1 MTINVLVTAGG
12 TTEKIDNVRGIT
24 NFSTGTLGS
33 LIADAF
39 ASHNAVDV
47 DYVHGLGSK
56 MPVSDTIVATQ
67 IESVDDLL
75 RVIEEKLTSKTY
87 DVVVH
92 AMAVSDYYLVGS
104 IGEQELTKQLFS
116 DESSLDSV
124 NFVDKLDESFDK
136 VQSVGKLGSDM
147 STLYMQL
154 KETPKVIREIKKLQP
169 TTKLVG
175 FKLLVDVSEEKLVSV
190 AESLMEKND
199 CDYVLANDK
208 SLIKEGQHIG
218 LLVSSDGN
226 IQRFNTKESIAE
238 GIAVELMRENRK

>member
-39 ASHNAVDV
+39 ASQSSVEV

-56 MPVSDTIVATQ
+56 MPKNDNIVATE
-67 IESVDDLL
+67 IVSVDDLL
-75 RVIEEKLTSKTY
+75 KVIGAKLTEKSY

-104 IGEQELTKQLFS
+104 IGEEDLMTQLFS
-116 DESSLDSV
+116 EGDRLDREK
-124 NFVDKLDESFDK
+124 FEGKLNETFSK
-136 VQSVGKLGSDM
+136 VKSVGKLGSDM

-154 KETPKVIREIKKLQP
+154 KETPKVISEIKKLQP
-169 TTKLVG
+169 TTTLVG

-190 AESLMEKND
+190 AKALMEKND

-208 SLIKEGQHIG
+208 SLIKDGQHIG

-226 IQRFNTKESIAE
+226 IQKFNTKESIAK
-238 GIAVELMRENRK
+238 GIAVELMKENK